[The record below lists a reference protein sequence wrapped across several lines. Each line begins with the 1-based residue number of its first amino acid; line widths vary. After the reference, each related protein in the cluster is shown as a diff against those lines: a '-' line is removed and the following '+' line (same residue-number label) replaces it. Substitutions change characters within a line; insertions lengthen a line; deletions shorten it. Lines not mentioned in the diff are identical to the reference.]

1 MIFVVSL
8 LLPNPVFM
16 KKLLLI
22 LALCISGEDYLNA
35 QITTANLKASF
46 GVDGEL
52 RAPFLGPTQL
62 PSTMSHDWFSN
73 ITGAQRFM
81 IDTTG
86 ANYYVQRCSTDMA
99 FRRLPFFRTMKYPA
113 MSILDGRRLIDA
125 VYIRDYH
132 GSDSTVYAQSNK
144 NGGSPGLWTGAIEGN
159 IPQKNDILDIM
170 VHVRRAGSSNLHT
183 ISDSLF
189 FIGGIAIDATS
200 GSRYFDFELY
210 QTDIYYD
217 RATQKFTGYGPDAG
231 HTSWQF
237 DPSSGAVTIPGDVI
251 FSAEFGGSGLQNLVA
266 RVWVH
271 KDALLINSPN
281 FDWDGTFDGE
291 YNGATYGYA
300 GIKTKNGKNF
310 YLGLQNTQATWGG
323 PFKVIRRDDSM
334 QDNYDANQFL
344 EFSVNM
350 GTLGLD
356 PINLLGGG
364 SQCDMPFRRILVKTR
379 SSASFTAELKDFVGP
394 FDFFNFEATDAY
406 ADIPMICGDESIST
420 LTVIN
425 PLPSSVYTWST
436 PDGNIIS
443 DTFGYSITVDT
454 PGTYI
459 VRQQLLNGCNIYS
472 QDTVLVME
480 TPNCGVLPLNR
491 MQLKGQSMGDIAQ
504 LNLGLSANE
513 QVEELILERSEDG
526 KSFTGIKSM
535 SASNILGYTEYKID
549 DNTRAVEA
557 HQVFYRVRILRKDG
571 TIRFSNTIKL
581 ALSERER
588 SFQLFPNPVRTSTS
602 LSIVVSKNQLGTIK
616 IFNAVGALMVQKP
629 VQLVA
634 GSNTIMLNG
643 FENWSNGIYPIQVIA
658 DEQVM
663 TQKMILS
670 RKK

>member
-1 MIFVVSL
+1 
-8 LLPNPVFM
+8 M

-22 LALCISGEDYLNA
+22 LAICIIGPAKTKA
-35 QITTANLKASF
+35 QVTTATLKANF

-52 RAPFLGPTQL
+52 RAPFLGGAVAL
-62 PSTMSHDWFSN
+62 PASMSHDWFSN
-73 ITGAQRFM
+73 YTGTQRFM

-86 ANYYVQRCSTDMA
+86 ANYYVNRCSTDVA
-99 FRRLPFFRTMKYPA
+99 FRRLPFFRTMRYPA

-132 GSDSTVYAQSNK
+132 GADSTVYASSNK
-144 NGGSPGLWTGAIEGN
+144 NGGSPANWTGAIEGN

-170 VHVRRAGSSNLHT
+170 VHVRRAGSSSFHT
-183 ISDSLF
+183 VADSLF

-210 QTDIYYD
+210 QTDIFYN
-217 RATQKFTGYGPDAG
+217 RATQKFTGYGLDAG

-237 DPSSGAVTIPGDVI
+237 DPGTGAVTIPGDVI
-251 FSAEFGGSGLQNLVA
+251 FSAEFGGSGLQDLVA
-266 RVWVH
+266 KIWVH

-281 FDWDGTFDGE
+281 FDWDGSFDGDG
-291 YNGATYGYA
+291 NGATYGYA
-300 GIKTKNGKNF
+300 GIKTKNGKFF
-310 YLGLQNTQATWGG
+310 YSGLQNNAATWGG
-323 PFKVIRRDDSM
+323 PYKVIRRDDSM
-334 QDNYDANQFL
+334 QDTYDTNQFL

-394 FDFFNFEATDAY
+394 FDFFNFDATDAY
-406 ADIPMICGDESIST
+406 ADIPMICGDESVST

-425 PLPSSVYTWST
+425 PLPSSIYTWTT

-443 DTFGYSITVDT
+443 DTTGYSITVDT

-472 QDTVLVME
+472 QDTVVVME
-480 TPNCGVLPLNR
+480 APDCGLLPINR
-491 MQLKGQSMGDIAQ
+491 LDLKGQLMGETVR
-504 LNLGLSANE
+504 LNFSVSANE
-513 QVEELILERSEDG
+513 QVAGMHLERSVDG
-526 KSFTGIKSM
+526 KTFINSKYL
-535 SASNILGYTEYKID
+535 SANIINGYTEYKIE
-549 DNTRAVEA
+549 DNIAA
-557 HQVFYRVRILRKDG
+557 LSASNIFYRVRVERKDG
-571 TIRFSNTIKL
+571 SVRYSNNIKIVPPGNRQ
-581 ALSERER
+581 E
-588 SFQLFPNPVRTSTS
+588 FQLLPNPVRTSTS

-616 IFNAVGALMVQKP
+616 IFNAVGALMQLKP

-634 GSNTIMLNG
+634 GSNTITLDG
-643 FENWSNGIYPIQVIA
+643 FENWGNGIYPIQVYA

>member
-1 MIFVVSL
+1 
-8 LLPNPVFM
+8 M
-16 KKLLLI
+16 KKLLL
-22 LALCISGEDYLNA
+22 LAICIAGVTKINA
-35 QITTANLKASF
+35 QITTAGLRASF

-52 RAPFLGPTQL
+52 RAPFLGLAPL
-62 PSTMSHDWFSN
+62 SPSLSHDWFTNS
-73 ITGAQRFM
+73 TGIQRFM

-86 ANYYVQRCSTDMA
+86 AAYYVSRCSTDIG
-99 FRRLPFFRTMKYPA
+99 FRRLPFFRTMRYPA
-113 MSILDGRRLIDA
+113 MTILDGRRLIDA

-144 NGGSPGLWTGAIEGN
+144 NGGSPALWTGAIDGN

-170 VHVRRAGSSNLHT
+170 VHVRRAGSSSFHT
-183 ISDSLF
+183 VADSLF

-210 QTDIYYD
+210 QTDIFYN
-217 RATQKFTGYGPDAG
+217 RATQRFTGYGPDAG

-237 DPSSGAVTIPGDVI
+237 HPGTGAVTIPGDVI
-251 FSAEFGGSGLQNLVA
+251 FSAEFGGSGLQDLVA
-266 RVWVH
+266 KIWVH

-281 FDWDGTFDGE
+281 FNWDGSFDGDG
-291 YNGATYGYA
+291 NGATYGYA
-300 GIKTKNGKNF
+300 GIRPKNGNYF
-310 YLGLQNTQATWGG
+310 YSGLQNTQATWGG
-323 PFKVIRRDDSM
+323 PFKVIRRDDSI
-334 QDNYDANQFL
+334 QDTYDSNQFL
-344 EFSVNM
+344 EFAVNM

-394 FDFFNFEATDAY
+394 FDFFNFDATDAY
-406 ADIPMICGDESIST
+406 ADIPMICGDESVST

-436 PDGNIIS
+436 PDGNIIG
-443 DTFGYSITVDT
+443 DTTGYSVTVDT

-480 TPNCGVLPLNR
+480 SPSCGVLPINR
-491 MQLKGQSMGDIAQ
+491 MELKGQLAGRTAQ
-504 LNLGLSANE
+504 LMLGVSANE
-513 QVEELILERSEDG
+513 QVEKLVLERSIDG
-526 KSFTGIKSM
+526 KQFESVNNLI
-535 SASNILGYTEYKID
+535 SNSNEGYTDYKFT
-549 DNTRAVEA
+549 DNTGEVSSR
-557 HQVFYRVRILRKDG
+557 QIYYRVKIHRTDG
-571 TIRFSNTIKL
+571 TIRYSNTIRL
-581 ALSERER
+581 VLSQTEAE
-588 SFQLFPNPVRTSTS
+588 FQLIPNPVRTSTS

-616 IFNAVGALMVQKP
+616 IFNAVGALMLTKP

-634 GSNTIMLNG
+634 GINTITLDG
-643 FENWSNGIYPIQVIA
+643 FEHWSNGIYPIQVFA
-658 DEQVM
+658 DEQVK

>member
-1 MIFVVSL
+1 
-8 LLPNPVFM
+8 M
-16 KKLLLI
+16 KKLLFFLLLFFI
-22 LALCISGEDYLNA
+22 CAGAVHS

-52 RAPFLGPTQL
+52 RAPYLGGTL
-62 PSTMSHDWFSN
+62 LSATMSHDWFSN
-73 ITGAQRFM
+73 TNGTQRFM

-86 ANYYVQRCSTDMA
+86 AAYYAKRCSTDVA
-99 FRRLPFFRTMKYPA
+99 FRRLPFSRTMRYPA

-144 NGGSPGLWTGAIEGN
+144 NGGSPGNWTGAIDGN

-170 VHVRRAGSSNLHT
+170 VHVRRAGSSNFHT

-217 RATQKFTGYGPDAG
+217 RATQKFSGFGPDAG

-237 DPSSGAVTIPGDVI
+237 DPTTGAVTVPGDVI

-291 YNGATYGYA
+291 SNGATYGYA

-310 YLGLQNTQATWGG
+310 YLGLQNTQPTWGG
-323 PFKVIRRDDSM
+323 PYKVIRRDDSM

-394 FDFFNFEATDAY
+394 FDFFNFDATDAY
-406 ADIPMICGDESIST
+406 ADIPMICGDETVST

-425 PLPSSVYTWST
+425 PLPSSIYTWST

-443 DTFGYSITVDT
+443 DTVGYSITVDT
-454 PGTYI
+454 PGSYI

-472 QDTVLVME
+472 EDTVMVME
-480 TPNCGVLPLNR
+480 TPNCGILPINR
-491 MQLKGQSMGDIAQ
+491 VQLSGKMMGEVAQ
-504 LNLGLSANE
+504 LNLEVSSNE
-513 QVEELILERSEDG
+513 QIEKLLVERSEDG
-526 KSFTGIKSM
+526 KSYSDVKSLSPSNLTGY
-535 SASNILGYTEYKID
+535 ANYKID
-549 DNTRAVEA
+549 DNNSTVVTG
-557 HQVFYRVRILRKDG
+557 QLFYRIKIIRKDG
-571 TIRFSNTIKL
+571 TVRYSNSIKL
-581 ALSERER
+581 TLPKRDGQ
-588 SFQLFPNPVRTSTS
+588 FQLFPNPVRRSTS

-616 IFNAVGALMVQKP
+616 IFNAVGALMQQRP

-634 GSNTIMLNG
+634 GLNTILLDG
-643 FENWSNGIYPIQVIA
+643 FENWSNGIYPIQVTA

>member
-1 MIFVVSL
+1 M
-8 LLPNPVFM
+8 
-16 KKLLLI
+16 
-22 LALCISGEDYLNA
+22 
-35 QITTANLKASF
+35 
-46 GVDGEL
+46 
-52 RAPFLGPTQL
+52 R
-62 PSTMSHDWFSN
+62 
-73 ITGAQRFM
+73 
-81 IDTTG
+81 
-86 ANYYVQRCSTDMA
+86 
-99 FRRLPFFRTMKYPA
+99 YPA

-132 GSDSTVYAQSNK
+132 GADSTVYASSNK
-144 NGGSPGLWTGAIEGN
+144 NGGSPANWTGAIEGN

-170 VHVRRAGSSNLHT
+170 VHVRRAGSSSLHT
-183 ISDSLF
+183 VADSLF

-210 QTDIYYD
+210 QTDIFYD

-237 DPSSGAVTIPGDVI
+237 DPGTGAVTIPGDVI
-251 FSAEFGGSGLQNLVA
+251 FSAEFGGSGLQDLVA
-266 RVWVH
+266 KIWVH

-281 FDWDGTFDGE
+281 FDWDGSFNGDG
-291 YNGATYGYA
+291 NGATYGYA
-300 GIKTKNGKNF
+300 GIKTKNGKYF
-310 YLGLQNTQATWGG
+310 YSGLQNTAATWGG
-323 PFKVIRRDDSM
+323 PYKVIRRDDSM
-334 QDNYDANQFL
+334 QDTYDANQFL

-394 FDFFNFEATDAY
+394 FDFFNFDATDAY
-406 ADIPMICGDESIST
+406 ADIPMICGDESVST

-436 PDGNIIS
+436 PDGNIIG
-443 DTFGYSITVDT
+443 DTTGYSVTVDT

-480 TPNCGVLPLNR
+480 SPDCGLLPIIR
-491 MQLKGQSMGDIAQ
+491 MELKGHMTGRTAQ
-504 LNLGLSANE
+504 LQLGVSANE
-513 QVEELILERSEDG
+513 QLEKMVLERSIDG
-526 KSFTGIKSM
+526 KTFEAANNMVTNNK
-535 SASNILGYTEYKID
+535 NGYTDYKFN
-549 DNTRAVEA
+549 DNTGGISSR
-557 HQVFYRVRILRKDG
+557 QIYYRVRIQRTDG
-571 TIRFSNTIKL
+571 TTRYSNTIRL
-581 ALSERER
+581 VLSEMEAD
-588 SFQLFPNPVRTSTS
+588 FQLLPNPVRTSTS

-616 IFNAVGALMVQKP
+616 IFNVVGALMLTKP

-634 GSNTIMLNG
+634 GINTITLDG
-643 FENWSNGIYPIQVIA
+643 FEHWSNGIYPIQVLA
-658 DEQVM
+658 DEQVK

>member
-1 MIFVVSL
+1 MSYLYFSF
-8 LLPNPVFM
+8 NPVSM
-16 KKLLLI
+16 KKLLL
-22 LALCISGEDYLNA
+22 LFSLCIVGRFATTA
-35 QITTANLKASF
+35 QITTAGLKASF

-52 RAPFLGPTQL
+52 RAPFLGAAPL
-62 PSTMSHDWFSN
+62 SPSISHDWFTNS
-73 ITGAQRFM
+73 TGTQRFM

-86 ANYYVQRCSTDMA
+86 AAYYVARCSTDMA
-99 FRRLPFFRTMKYPA
+99 FRRLPFFRTMRYPA
-113 MSILDGRRLIDA
+113 LSILDGRRLIDA

-132 GSDSTVYAQSNK
+132 GADSTVYAMSNK
-144 NGGSPGLWTGAIEGN
+144 NGGSPQNWTGAIEGN

-170 VHVRRAGSSNLHT
+170 VHVRRAGSSSFHT
-183 ISDSLF
+183 VADSLF

-231 HTSWQF
+231 HTSWHF
-237 DPSSGAVTIPGDVI
+237 DGTTGAVTIPGDVI
-251 FSAEFGGSGLQNLVA
+251 FSAEFGGSGLQDLVA
-266 RVWVH
+266 KIWVH

-281 FDWDGTFDGE
+281 FNWDGSFDGDGS
-291 YNGATYGYA
+291 GATYGYA
-300 GIKTKNGKNF
+300 GIRPKNGNYF
-310 YLGLQNTQATWGG
+310 YSGLQNNAATWGG
-323 PFKVIRRDDSM
+323 PYKVIRRDNSM
-334 QDNYDANQFL
+334 QDTYDANQFL

-394 FDFFNFEATDAY
+394 FDFFNFDATDAY
-406 ADIPMICGDESIST
+406 ADIPMICGDETVST

-443 DTFGYSITVDT
+443 DTVGYSITVDT

-472 QDTVLVME
+472 QDTVVVME
-480 TPNCGVLPLNR
+480 TPNCGILPVNR
-491 MQLKGQSMGDIAQ
+491 MQLKGKLMGEKAQ
-504 LNLGLSANE
+504 LSLELSSNE
-513 QVEELILERSEDG
+513 QVEKLIVERAEDG
-526 KSFTGIKSM
+526 KSFYGVKSL
-535 SASNILGYTEYKID
+535 SASNINGYADYKMD
-549 DNTRAVEA
+549 DNISTIVSS
-557 HQVFYRVRILRKDG
+557 QVFYRIKILRKDG
-571 TIRFSNTIKL
+571 TVRYSNTIKL
-581 ALSERER
+581 TLTKRDGQ
-588 SFQLFPNPVRTSTS
+588 FQLFPNPVRTSTS

-616 IFNAVGALMVQKP
+616 IFNAVGALMQQKP

-634 GSNTIMLNG
+634 GLNTILLDG
-643 FENWSNGIYPIQVIA
+643 FENWSNGIYPIQVTA